1 MSHRSNSQLD
11 EGERFT
17 LERLCQE
24 ASVTIRTV
32 RYYIAEG
39 LLPPP
44 HGQGPGA
51 RYGAEH
57 LQRLQIIAGL
67 KARFLP
73 LREIRRVLDSLDS
86 EGIAELASEF
96 TGTTGDRPVHVE
108 RSRRMGIAE
117 ERPAFSEIQQSQAFA
132 APNPAASYIEDLLG
146 SNRTPAHRPLPPPAS
161 QPAPEKSWRRVPITD
176 DAELLIEAD
185 TLERRREQ
193 IESLVA
199 WAQKLLRS
207 S

>member
-1 MSHRSNSQLD
+1 MTQLPHSQHD
-11 EGERFT
+11 QDAVFT

-24 ASVTIRTV
+24 ANVTIRTV

-44 HGQGPGA
+44 LGQGPAA

-57 LQRLQIIAGL
+57 LRRLQIIAGL

-73 LREIRRVLDSLDS
+73 LREIRRVLDSLDDA
-86 EGIAELASEF
+86 GIADLASEF
-96 TGTTGDRPVHVE
+96 A
-108 RSRRMGIAE
+108 SSA
-117 ERPAFSEIQQSQAFA
+117 EIQTPRVEAGRRFSNDEAAANDTEALHSLAFA

-146 SNRTPAHRPLPPPAS
+146 SNRTTIHRHLPPPAP
-161 QPAPEKSWRRVPITD
+161 QPAPEKSWRRVPITE